1 MRSLRNDRC
10 AAACADALVE
20 NLTLVA
26 LEAAHEVATTPFEFW
41 VAVSASIKLKEVVDG
56 VSSVR

>member
-1 MRSLRNDRC
+1 MEPDDKDWCS
-10 AAACADALVE
+10 AACADALVE

-41 VAVSASIKLKEVVDG
+41 VAVSASIKLKEVVND
-56 VSSVR
+56 